1 VFPEKVYIVVI
12 ETYHGREIVGVFSQK
27 HAADEYLDEQKVS
40 GEVEVWPLPRPKIII
55 RNRIDVS

>member
-12 ETYHGREIVGVFSQK
+12 ETYHGREIVGVFTQK
-27 HAADEYLDEQKVS
+27 SAADECLNKQGVLGFIK
-40 GEVEVWPLPRPKIII
+40 VWPLPRPKIII